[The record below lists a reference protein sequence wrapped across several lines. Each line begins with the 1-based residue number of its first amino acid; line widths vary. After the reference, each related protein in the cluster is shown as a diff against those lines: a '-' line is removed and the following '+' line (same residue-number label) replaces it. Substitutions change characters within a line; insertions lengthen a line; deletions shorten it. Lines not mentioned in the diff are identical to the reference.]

1 MKKVKGLTAITLCLS
16 GTLWP
21 NSILAQSVDTH
32 LLADS
37 LQTAKE
43 IAVGTGENAEL
54 PAQWDLRSCIDYAL
68 KQNITIR
75 RNKLSAES
83 AQVDVKTAKA
93 ALFPSLSA
101 SIGQRIVNRPNSETG
116 TIITGDNIT
125 SSQSK
130 TSYNGSYGIDANWT
144 LYNGGQRLNNIKQ
157 QDLNNRIAELAVA
170 ESENSIEESIAQT
183 YIQILYATEAVK
195 INEGTL
201 EVSQAQYERGK
212 ELMAAG
218 SISRADLAQLE
229 AQVST
234 DKYQLVTAKATLQ
247 DYKLQLKQLLEL
259 DGDEEMQLQLS
270 LPGDEHIL
278 SPLPTK
284 ADVYRAALSLRP
296 EIEAS
301 RLDIEASDLEIKKA
315 RTGYLPSLSLS
326 AGIGSTNANGSDF
339 TFAEQVKQNWNNS
352 LGITISIPIFNNRQ
366 TKSAVEKAKIQKM
379 TSELSLLDE
388 QKNLYK
394 TIEGLWLDAN
404 SAQQQY
410 IAAQE
415 KLKSTQTSYEL
426 LQEQFNLGMKNT
438 VELLT
443 EKNNMLSAQQ
453 ETLQAKY
460 MALLNAQLLRFYE
473 GQEMGNWENN

>member
-32 LLADS
+32 LPADS
-37 LQTAKE
+37 LQTANE
-43 IAVGTGENAEL
+43 IAVGRGENAEL

-315 RTGYLPSLSLS
+315 RAGYLPSLSLS

-352 LGITISIPIFNNRQ
+352 LGITISIPICNNRQ